1 MGTLSLNTND
11 DVNNDSE
18 DNLLGDLL
26 KDNEN
31 IKVVK
36 VRSEEVNQQSIFIST
51 IWLKQNIS
59 F

>member
-11 DVNNDSE
+11 DVNDDSE
-18 DNLLGDLL
+18 DDLLGDLF

-51 IWLKQNIS
+51 I
-59 F
+59 

>member
-1 MGTLSLNTND
+1 MGTLSLNTID
-11 DVNNDSE
+11 DVNDDSE
-18 DNLLGDLL
+18 DNLLGDLF

>member
-11 DVNNDSE
+11 DVNDDSE
-18 DNLLGDLL
+18 DDLLGDLF

-36 VRSEEVNQQSIFIST
+36 VRSEEVNQY
-51 IWLKQNIS
+51 S

>member
-18 DNLLGDLL
+18 DNLLGDLF

-36 VRSEEVNQQSIFIST
+36 VRSEY
-51 IWLKQNIS
+51 K
-59 F
+59 

>member
-11 DVNNDSE
+11 DVNDDSE
-18 DNLLGDLL
+18 DDLLGDLF

>member
-1 MGTLSLNTND
+1 MGTLSLNTTND
-11 DVNNDSE
+11 DVNDDSE
-18 DNLLGDLL
+18 DILLGDLFTS

-36 VRSEEVNQQSIFIST
+36 VRSEEVNQY
-51 IWLKQNIS
+51 S

>member
-18 DNLLGDLL
+18 DNLLGDLF

-31 IKVVK
+31 MKVVK
-36 VRSEEVNQQSIFIST
+36 VRIFILI